1 MSLWSSVVLCGPLW
15 SSVHLT
21 SWVPRSACFWETN
34 LAPKQKMLQW
44 QHEKLVRLG
53 WSSSPSRALQVSQ
66 SRSCT
71 SDYDLKFKQC
81 LSRCCPTCGA
91 NKKFN
96 QNIILGNNNHR
107 NSFSFKCV
115 PILNMRS
122 YPWVKGEMMRIDLT
136 LRRIQIGTR
145 SHPDSKEN
153 GLAVPREGNTM
164 EGPVWAPGSCQTRA
178 WSGLEA
184 VEPLGICDV
193 KIGKNSHASWA
204 PIASKNWMLCAGKL
218 WENCGADTGPS
229 PPQTLRV
236 RAEGQNDPPAASKP
250 GQRESSWRLHVRVS

>member
-1 MSLWSSVVLCGPLW
+1 
-15 SSVHLT
+15 
-21 SWVPRSACFWETN
+21 
-34 LAPKQKMLQW
+34 
-44 QHEKLVRLG
+44 
-53 WSSSPSRALQVSQ
+53 
-66 SRSCT
+66 
-71 SDYDLKFKQC
+71 
-81 LSRCCPTCGA
+81 
-91 NKKFN
+91 
-96 QNIILGNNNHR
+96 
-107 NSFSFKCV
+107 
-115 PILNMRS
+115 MRS

-164 EGPVWAPGSCQTRA
+164 EGPVRAPGSCQTRA